1 MACLAHR
8 PGLAALTI
16 DPPGGPSPTGAALSE
31 CIVAVARAQDRAAFE
46 TLFLHFAPRLKTYFL
61 RLGTNRGAA
70 EDMAQ
75 ETLLVVWR
83 RAALFDP
90 GKAGASTW
98 IFAIARNL
106 RLDVARRERLA
117 GNDIAPAPPPGDH
130 SPSAEEAFI
139 SSERE
144 DRLRRAL
151 HALHPD
157 QTQLLLLWGFEDK
170 SHGQIERETGIPI
183 GTVKSRLRRAL
194 ALLRASLEGCRDT

>member
-1 MACLAHR
+1 M
-8 PGLAALTI
+8 TS
-16 DPPGGPSPTGAALSE
+16 DPPRNGPHTSAMLSE
-31 CIVAVARAQDRAAFE
+31 CVLAVARSQDVTAFQ

-61 RLGTNRGAA
+61 RLGANRGVA
-70 EDMAQ
+70 EDLTQ

-83 RAALFDP
+83 KAALFDP

-117 GNDIAPAPPPGDH
+117 AGSDTVPLSPPEGQ
-130 SPSAEEAFI
+130 SPSAEDAFI
-139 SSERE
+139 SLEQE
-144 DRLRRAL
+144 DRLREAL

-157 QTQLLLLWGFEDK
+157 QTRLLLLWGFEDK

-194 ALLRASLEGCRDT
+194 ALLRASLEGSRGS